1 MGIWIM
7 LGRGAAGAVWQEG
20 AAFQQLIR
28 NEIHVVR
35 ERQQALLTQGKT
47 GYATLLIL
55 LSCIITNVISFLAL
69 PEYIPLFIAAS
80 VYLHM
85 FYFLTLL
92 IPIGEGTVR
101 FPTAEIRRIFS
112 TLYHTGIIP
121 STDRFTRIMLDAFF
135 INSRTLSSGFF
146 CIFTIDLLYTG
157 IAYYGGLFSLRT
169 VAVISFQV
177 VAILIFYFLLWRFD
191 PGTAR
196 FKQGIAG
203 MKGTLA
209 GKRYPSW
216 LIAVMFV
223 IGALLVLF
231 VILSTI
237 ILLPGIT
244 LKAFLSLSGIGD
256 LTNLFLFITLI
267 AVSQYFIVRFFHG
280 IMSSRMAER
289 FSEFRIVLL
298 QTVSDGGSGS
308 VPEGTDEQD
317 APRPATSGGSMRNA
331 AGALLE
337 SRMYRLELRTLFGT
351 FPVYLVNPDF
361 SVLFD
366 EQVIAVITG
375 YLKGAGSS
383 SKEQE

>member
-1 MGIWIM
+1 
-7 LGRGAAGAVWQEG
+7 
-20 AAFQQLIR
+20 
-28 NEIHVVR
+28 
-35 ERQQALLTQGKT
+35 
-47 GYATLLIL
+47 
-55 LSCIITNVISFLAL
+55 
-69 PEYIPLFIAAS
+69 
-80 VYLHM
+80 M

-101 FPTAEIRRIFS
+101 FPTEEIRRIFS

-146 CIFTIDLLYTG
+146 CIFTIDLLYTI
-157 IAYYGGLFSLRT
+157 IAYYAGQFSLRT
-169 VAVISFQV
+169 VAVISFQL

-196 FKQGIAG
+196 FKQGIEEV
-203 MKGTLA
+203 KGTLA

-216 LIAVMFV
+216 LIGMIFV

-244 LKAFLSLSGIGD
+244 LKAFLSLSGIED

-298 QTVSDGGSGS
+298 QTVSYGGSGS
-308 VPEGTDEQD
+308 VPEGTDEKD
-317 APRPATSGGSMRNA
+317 AARPATSGGTMRNA

-383 SKEQE
+383 GREQE

>member
-1 MGIWIM
+1 M

-20 AAFQQLIR
+20 AAFQQLIK

-35 ERQQALLTQGKT
+35 ERQQTLLTQGKT
-47 GYATLLIL
+47 GYATILIL
-55 LSCIITNVISFLAL
+55 LSCIIINVISFLAI
-69 PEYIPLFIAAS
+69 PEYIALFIAAS

-101 FPTAEIRRIFS
+101 FPTAQIRKIFS
-112 TLYHTGIIP
+112 TLYHTGII
-121 STDRFTRIMLDAFF
+121 SATDRFTRIMLDAFF

-146 CIFTIDLLYTG
+146 CIFTIDLLFTG
-157 IAYYGGLFSLRT
+157 IAYYAGPFSLRT

-177 VAILIFYFLLWRFD
+177 VAILTFYFLLWRFD

-196 FKQGIAG
+196 FKQGIRG

-216 LIAVMFV
+216 LIAVIFV
-223 IGALLVLF
+223 TGALLVLF

-244 LKAFLSLSGIGD
+244 LQAFLSLSGIED
-256 LTNLFLFITLI
+256 LTNLFLFIALI

-289 FSEFRIVLL
+289 FSESRIVLL
-298 QTVSDGGSGS
+298 QTVSEGESGS
-308 VPEGTDEQD
+308 VFKETDEHD
-317 APRPATSGGSMRNA
+317 ATTRPATSGESMRNA

-337 SRMYRLELRTLFGT
+337 SKIYRLELRTLFGT
-351 FPVYLVNPDF
+351 FPVYLVNLDF

-383 SKEQE
+383 STEQE

>member
-1 MGIWIM
+1 M
-7 LGRGAAGAVWQEG
+7 LGRGEAGAVWQEG
-20 AAFQQLIR
+20 AAFQQLIK

-35 ERQQALLTQGKT
+35 ERQQTLLTQGKT
-47 GYATLLIL
+47 GYATILIL
-55 LSCIITNVISFLAL
+55 LSCIIINVISFLAI
-69 PEYIPLFIAAS
+69 PEYIALFIAAS

-101 FPTAEIRRIFS
+101 FPTAQIRKIF
-112 TLYHTGIIP
+112 TALYHTGIIP
-121 STDRFTRIMLDAFF
+121 ATDRFTRIMLDAFF

-146 CIFTIDLLYTG
+146 CIFTIDLLFTG
-157 IAYYGGLFSLRT
+157 IAYYAGLFSLRT

-177 VAILIFYFLLWRFD
+177 VAILTFYFLLWRFD

-196 FKQGIAG
+196 FKHGIRG

-216 LIAVMFV
+216 LIAVIFV
-223 IGALLVLF
+223 TGALLVLF

-244 LKAFLSLSGIGD
+244 LQAFLSLSGIED
-256 LTNLFLFITLI
+256 LTNLFLFIALI

-289 FSEFRIVLL
+289 FSESRIILL
-298 QTVSDGGSGS
+298 KTVSEGESGS
-308 VPEGTDEQD
+308 VFKETDEHD
-317 APRPATSGGSMRNA
+317 ATRPATSGESMRNA

-337 SRMYRLELRTLFGT
+337 SKIYRLELRTLFGT
-351 FPVYLVNPDF
+351 FPVYLVNLDF

-366 EQVIAVITG
+366 EQEIAVITG

-383 SKEQE
+383 STEQE